1 MRIDE
6 ARRPRPA
13 GSRWL
18 FAFGY
23 LHCVPVVSLRSA
35 DEARR
40 PRPAG
45 SLWLFAFGY
54 LHCVPVVSLRSAAE
68 CGFWGRGRGD
78 ARTKALR
85 HEGGF
90 LDRISGLTGF
100 IGGRE

>member
-1 MRIDE
+1 MRPAGLALRAAYGCLPSAISTVFRLSRSARLRIDE
-6 ARRPRPA
+6 ARRPR
-13 GSRWL
+13 S
-18 FAFGY
+18 
-23 LHCVPVVSLRSA
+23 
-35 DEARR
+35 
-40 PRPAG
+40 AG

-68 CGFWGRGRGD
+68 CGFWGGGRGD